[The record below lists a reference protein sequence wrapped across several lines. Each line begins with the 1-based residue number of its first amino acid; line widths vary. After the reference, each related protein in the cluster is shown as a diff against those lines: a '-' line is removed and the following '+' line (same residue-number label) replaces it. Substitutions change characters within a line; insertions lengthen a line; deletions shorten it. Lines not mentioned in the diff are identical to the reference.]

1 MKSENFNN
9 TIFKI
14 LALYIITSGVFL
26 TIFFITFYQ
35 KEANYIRLNQI
46 THSYTHYNYILQN
59 IIEARHDRTYLNQE
73 DFSYISKRLNTQFAI
88 IANNQVIFSNL
99 TFDVLKILTQLK
111 KNDFIYNEN
120 KRLFIDFSRIRNLN
134 TYIDTSNLKKPKH
147 HSHFLRHKNIHIII
161 ETDDLGF
168 KKEQY
173 RKDNYNNLDIND
185 FSHELWKLKLK
196 TIFYT
201 LICILL
207 LAVVAYILILLVFKN
222 IKEQFKALNDFI
234 KDTTH
239 EINTP
244 LSVILASI
252 KKFDDTNL
260 NPNNIKKLN
269 HIKLASKNLNHIY
282 QNLIALNFFLQKE
295 NTKEDI
301 NLKELLEQRLEY
313 FETLIAQKNLIIEKN
328 LLEQNFYANKE
339 EMQILIDNLLSNA
352 IKYTNAHKKIYIYL
366 KEKTLSIKDEGQG
379 MSTKEIA
386 QIFTRYKRF
395 NQNQGGFG
403 IGLNLVKQIADK
415 NNINIKVLS
424 KENEGSEFILSWQ
437 G

>member
-14 LALYIITSGVFL
+14 LALYIITSGIFL

-59 IIEARHDRTYLNQE
+59 IIEARHDKNLLNE
-73 DFSYISKRLNTQFAI
+73 DDFSYISKKINTQFAI
-88 IANNQVIFSNL
+88 VANNQIIFSNL
-99 TFDVLKILTQLK
+99 TFDALKILTQLK
-111 KNDFIYNEN
+111 ENNFIYNEN
-120 KRLFIDFSRIRNLN
+120 KKLFIDFSRIRNLN
-134 TYIDTSNLKKPKH
+134 TYIDTSNLRKPKH

-161 ETDDLGF
+161 ETEDLGF

-185 FSHELWKLKLK
+185 YANELWKLKLK

-207 LAVVAYILILLVFKN
+207 LAIIAYILILLVFKN
-222 IKEQFKALNDFI
+222 IKEQFKTLNDFI

-260 NPNNIKKLN
+260 NPNNTKKLN

-313 FETLIAQKNLIIEKN
+313 FDTLISQKNLIIEKE

-339 EMQILIDNLLSNA
+339 EMQILLDNLLSNA
-352 IKYTNAHKKIYIYL
+352 IKYTNTNKKIFICL

-379 MSTKEIA
+379 MSTKEIT

-395 NQNQGGFG
+395 NQDQGGFG

-424 KENEGSEFILSWQ
+424 KKDKGSEFILSW
-437 G
+437 

>member
-99 TFDVLKILTQLK
+99 TFDALKILTQLK

-207 LAVVAYILILLVFKN
+207 LAIIAYILILLVFKN

-295 NTKEDI
+295 NFKEDI

-395 NQNQGGFG
+395 NQDQGGFG

-424 KENEGSEFILSWQ
+424 KENEGSEFILSW
-437 G
+437 

>member
-59 IIEARHDRTYLNQE
+59 IIEARHDKNLLNKD
-73 DFSYISKRLNTQFAI
+73 DFSYISKKINTQFAI
-88 IANNQVIFSNL
+88 VANNQIIFSNL
-99 TFDVLKILTQLK
+99 TFDALKILTQLK
-111 KNDFIYNEN
+111 ENNFIYNEN

-134 TYIDTSNLKKPKH
+134 TYIDTSNLRKPKH

-161 ETDDLGF
+161 ETEDLGF

-185 FSHELWKLKLK
+185 YANELWKLKLK

-207 LAVVAYILILLVFKN
+207 LAIIAYILILLVFKN
-222 IKEQFKALNDFI
+222 IKEQFKTLNDFI

-260 NPNNIKKLN
+260 NPNNTKKLN

-313 FETLIAQKNLIIEKN
+313 FDTLISQKNLIIEKE

-339 EMQILIDNLLSNA
+339 EMQILLDNLLSNA
-352 IKYTNAHKKIYIYL
+352 IKYTNTNKKIFIYL

-379 MSTKEIA
+379 MSAKEIT

-395 NQNQGGFG
+395 NQDQGGFG

-424 KENEGSEFILSWQ
+424 KKDKGSEFILSW
-437 G
+437 

>member
-99 TFDVLKILTQLK
+99 TFDALKILTQLK

-313 FETLIAQKNLIIEKN
+313 FETLITQKNLIIEKN

-395 NQNQGGFG
+395 NQDQGGFG

-424 KENEGSEFILSWQ
+424 KENEGSEFILSW
-437 G
+437 

>member
-14 LALYIITSGVFL
+14 LALYIITSGIFL

-59 IIEARHDRTYLNQE
+59 IIEARHDKNLLNE
-73 DFSYISKRLNTQFAI
+73 DDFSYISKKINTQFAI
-88 IANNQVIFSNL
+88 VANNQIIFSNL
-99 TFDVLKILTQLK
+99 TFDALKILTQLK
-111 KNDFIYNEN
+111 ENNFIYNEN

-134 TYIDTSNLKKPKH
+134 TYIDTSNLRKPKH

-161 ETDDLGF
+161 ETEDLGF

-185 FSHELWKLKLK
+185 YANELWKLKLK

-207 LAVVAYILILLVFKN
+207 LAIIAYILILLVFKN
-222 IKEQFKALNDFI
+222 IKEQFKTLNDFI

-260 NPNNIKKLN
+260 NPNNTKKLN

-313 FETLIAQKNLIIEKN
+313 FDTLISQKNLIIEKE

-339 EMQILIDNLLSNA
+339 EMQILLDNLLSNA
-352 IKYTNAHKKIYIYL
+352 IKYTNTNKKIFICL

-379 MSTKEIA
+379 MSTKEIT

-395 NQNQGGFG
+395 NQDQGGFG

-424 KENEGSEFILSWQ
+424 KKDKGSEFILSW
-437 G
+437 

>member
-14 LALYIITSGVFL
+14 LALYIITSGIFL

-59 IIEARHDRTYLNQE
+59 IIEARHDKNLLNE
-73 DFSYISKRLNTQFAI
+73 DDFSYISKKINTQFAI
-88 IANNQVIFSNL
+88 VANNQIIFSNL
-99 TFDVLKILTQLK
+99 TFDALKILTQLK
-111 KNDFIYNEN
+111 ENNFIYNEN

-134 TYIDTSNLKKPKH
+134 TYIDTSNLRKPKH

-161 ETDDLGF
+161 ETEDLGF

-185 FSHELWKLKLK
+185 YANELWKLKLK

-207 LAVVAYILILLVFKN
+207 LAIIAYILILLVFKN
-222 IKEQFKALNDFI
+222 IKEQFKTLNDFI

-260 NPNNIKKLN
+260 NPNNTKKLN

-313 FETLIAQKNLIIEKN
+313 FDTLISQKNLIIEKE

-339 EMQILIDNLLSNA
+339 EMQILLDNLLSNA
-352 IKYTNAHKKIYIYL
+352 IKYTNTNKKIFICL

-379 MSTKEIA
+379 MSAKEIT

-395 NQNQGGFG
+395 NQDQGGFG

-424 KENEGSEFILSWQ
+424 KKDKGSEFILSW
-437 G
+437 

>member
-99 TFDVLKILTQLK
+99 TFDALKILTQLK

-395 NQNQGGFG
+395 NQDQGGFG

>member
-88 IANNQVIFSNL
+88 IVNNQVVFSNL
-99 TFDVLKILTQLK
+99 AFDALKILTQLK

-173 RKDNYNNLDIND
+173 HKDNYNNLDIND

-207 LAVVAYILILLVFKN
+207 LTVVAYILILLVFKN

-295 NTKEDI
+295 NIKEDI

-313 FETLIAQKNLIIEKN
+313 FETLITQKNLIIKKN
-328 LLEQNFYANKE
+328 LLEQNLYANKE

-352 IKYTNAHKKIYIYL
+352 IKYTNAHKKIYICL

-379 MSTKEIA
+379 MSAKEIT

-395 NQNQGGFG
+395 NQDQGGFG

-415 NNINIKVLS
+415 NNINIKILS
-424 KENEGSEFILSWQ
+424 KENEGSEFILSW
-437 G
+437 

>member
-1 MKSENFNN
+1 
-9 TIFKI
+9 
-14 LALYIITSGVFL
+14 
-26 TIFFITFYQ
+26 
-35 KEANYIRLNQI
+35 
-46 THSYTHYNYILQN
+46 
-59 IIEARHDRTYLNQE
+59 
-73 DFSYISKRLNTQFAI
+73 FAI
-88 IANNQVIFSNL
+88 VANNQIIFSNL
-99 TFDVLKILTQLK
+99 TFDALKILTQLK
-111 KNDFIYNEN
+111 ENNFIYNEN

-134 TYIDTSNLKKPKH
+134 TYIDTSNLRKPKH

-161 ETDDLGF
+161 ETEDLGF

-185 FSHELWKLKLK
+185 YANELWKLKLK

-207 LAVVAYILILLVFKN
+207 LAIIAYILILLVFKN
-222 IKEQFKALNDFI
+222 IKEQFKTLNDFI

-260 NPNNIKKLN
+260 NPNNTKKLN

-313 FETLIAQKNLIIEKN
+313 FDTLISQKNLIIEKE

-339 EMQILIDNLLSNA
+339 EMQILLDNLLSNA
-352 IKYTNAHKKIYIYL
+352 IKYTNTNKKIFICL

-379 MSTKEIA
+379 MSAKEIT

-395 NQNQGGFG
+395 NQDQGGFG

-424 KENEGSEFILSWQ
+424 KKDKGSEFILSW
-437 G
+437 

>member
-88 IANNQVIFSNL
+88 IVNNQVVFSNL
-99 TFDVLKILTQLK
+99 TFDALKILTQLK

-173 RKDNYNNLDIND
+173 HKDNYNNLDIND

-207 LAVVAYILILLVFKN
+207 LTVVAYILILLVFKN

-295 NTKEDI
+295 NIKEDI

-313 FETLIAQKNLIIEKN
+313 FETLITQKNLIIKKN
-328 LLEQNFYANKE
+328 LLGQNLYANKE

-352 IKYTNAHKKIYIYL
+352 IKYTNAHKKIYICL

-379 MSTKEIA
+379 MSAKEIA

-395 NQNQGGFG
+395 NQDQGGFG

-424 KENEGSEFILSWQ
+424 KENKGSEFILSW
-437 G
+437 

>member
-14 LALYIITSGVFL
+14 LALYIITSGIFL

-59 IIEARHDRTYLNQE
+59 IIEARHDKNLLNKN
-73 DFSYISKRLNTQFAI
+73 DFSYISKKINTQFAI
-88 IANNQVIFSNL
+88 VANNQIIFSNL
-99 TFDVLKILTQLK
+99 TFDALKILTQLK
-111 KNDFIYNEN
+111 ENNFIYNEN

-161 ETDDLGF
+161 ETEDLGF

-185 FSHELWKLKLK
+185 YANELWKLKLK

-207 LAVVAYILILLVFKN
+207 LAIIAYILILLVFKN
-222 IKEQFKALNDFI
+222 IKEQFKTLNDFI

-260 NPNNIKKLN
+260 NPNNTKKLN

-313 FETLIAQKNLIIEKN
+313 FDTLISQKNLIIEKE

-339 EMQILIDNLLSNA
+339 EMQILLDNLLSNA
-352 IKYTNAHKKIYIYL
+352 IKYTNTNKKIFICL

-379 MSTKEIA
+379 MSAKEIT

-395 NQNQGGFG
+395 NQDQGGFG

-424 KENEGSEFILSWQ
+424 KKDKGSEFILSW
-437 G
+437 

>member
-99 TFDVLKILTQLK
+99 TFDALKILTQLK

-207 LAVVAYILILLVFKN
+207 LAIIAYILILLVFKN

-313 FETLIAQKNLIIEKN
+313 FETLITQKNLIIEKN

-395 NQNQGGFG
+395 NQDQGGFG

-424 KENEGSEFILSWQ
+424 KENEGSEFILSW
-437 G
+437 

>member
-59 IIEARHDRTYLNQE
+59 IIEARHDKNLLNE
-73 DFSYISKRLNTQFAI
+73 DDFSYISKKINTQFAI
-88 IANNQVIFSNL
+88 VANNQIIFSNL
-99 TFDVLKILTQLK
+99 TFDALKILTQLK
-111 KNDFIYNEN
+111 ENNFIYNEN

-134 TYIDTSNLKKPKH
+134 TYIDTSNLRKPKH

-161 ETDDLGF
+161 ETEDLGF

-185 FSHELWKLKLK
+185 YANELWKLKLK

-207 LAVVAYILILLVFKN
+207 LAIIAYILILLVFKN
-222 IKEQFKALNDFI
+222 IKEQFKTLNDFI

-260 NPNNIKKLN
+260 NPNNTKKLN

-313 FETLIAQKNLIIEKN
+313 FDTLISQKNLTIEKE

-339 EMQILIDNLLSNA
+339 EMQILLDNLLSNA
-352 IKYTNAHKKIYIYL
+352 IKYTNTNKKIFICL

-379 MSTKEIA
+379 MSAKEIT

-395 NQNQGGFG
+395 NQDQGGFG

-424 KENEGSEFILSWQ
+424 KKDKGSEFILSW
-437 G
+437 

>member
-59 IIEARHDRTYLNQE
+59 IIEARHDKNLLNKD
-73 DFSYISKRLNTQFAI
+73 DFSYISKKINTQFAI
-88 IANNQVIFSNL
+88 VANNQIIFSNL
-99 TFDVLKILTQLK
+99 TFDALKILTQLK
-111 KNDFIYNEN
+111 ENNFIYNEN

-134 TYIDTSNLKKPKH
+134 TYIDTSNLRKPKH

-161 ETDDLGF
+161 ETEDLGF

-185 FSHELWKLKLK
+185 YANELWKLKLK

-207 LAVVAYILILLVFKN
+207 LAIIAYILILLVFKN
-222 IKEQFKALNDFI
+222 IKEQFKTLNDFI

-260 NPNNIKKLN
+260 NPNNTKKLN

-313 FETLIAQKNLIIEKN
+313 FDTLISQKNLIIEKE

-339 EMQILIDNLLSNA
+339 EMQILLDNLLSNA
-352 IKYTNAHKKIYIYL
+352 IKYTNTNKKIFICL

-379 MSTKEIA
+379 MSAKEIT

-395 NQNQGGFG
+395 NQDQGGFG

-424 KENEGSEFILSWQ
+424 KKDKGSEFILSW
-437 G
+437 

>member
-88 IANNQVIFSNL
+88 IVNNQVVFSNL
-99 TFDVLKILTQLK
+99 TFDALKILTQLK

-173 RKDNYNNLDIND
+173 HKDNYNNLDIND

-207 LAVVAYILILLVFKN
+207 LTVVAYILILLVFKN

-295 NTKEDI
+295 NIKEDI

-313 FETLIAQKNLIIEKN
+313 FETLITQKNLIIEKN
-328 LLEQNFYANKE
+328 LLEQNLYANKE

-352 IKYTNAHKKIYIYL
+352 IKYTNAHKKIYICL
-366 KEKTLSIKDEGQG
+366 KEKTLNIKDEGQG
-379 MSTKEIA
+379 MSAKEIA

-395 NQNQGGFG
+395 NQDQGGFG

-424 KENEGSEFILSWQ
+424 KENEGSEFILSW
-437 G
+437 

>member
-14 LALYIITSGVFL
+14 LALYIITSGIFL

-59 IIEARHDRTYLNQE
+59 IIEARHDKNLLNE
-73 DFSYISKRLNTQFAI
+73 DDFSYISKKINTQFAI
-88 IANNQVIFSNL
+88 VANNQIIFSNL
-99 TFDVLKILTQLK
+99 TFDALKILTQLK
-111 KNDFIYNEN
+111 ENNFIYNEN

-134 TYIDTSNLKKPKH
+134 TYIDTSNLRKPKH

-161 ETDDLGF
+161 ETEDLGF

-185 FSHELWKLKLK
+185 YADELWKLKLK

-207 LAVVAYILILLVFKN
+207 LAIIAYILILLVFKN
-222 IKEQFKALNDFI
+222 IKEQFKTLNDFI

-260 NPNNIKKLN
+260 NPNNTKKLN

-313 FETLIAQKNLIIEKN
+313 FDTLISQKNLIIEKE

-339 EMQILIDNLLSNA
+339 EMQILLDNLLSNA
-352 IKYTNAHKKIYIYL
+352 IKYTNTNKKIFICL

-379 MSTKEIA
+379 MSTKEIT

-395 NQNQGGFG
+395 NQDQGGFG

-424 KENEGSEFILSWQ
+424 KKDKGSEFILSW
-437 G
+437 

>member
-88 IANNQVIFSNL
+88 IVNNQVVFSNL
-99 TFDVLKILTQLK
+99 TFDALKILTQLK

-173 RKDNYNNLDIND
+173 HKDNYNNLDIND

-207 LAVVAYILILLVFKN
+207 LTVVAYILILLVFKN

-295 NTKEDI
+295 NIKEDI

-313 FETLIAQKNLIIEKN
+313 FETLITQKNLIIEKN

-379 MSTKEIA
+379 MSAKEIA

-395 NQNQGGFG
+395 NQDQGGFG

-424 KENEGSEFILSWQ
+424 KENEGSEFILSW
-437 G
+437 

>member
-59 IIEARHDRTYLNQE
+59 IIEARHDKNLLNE
-73 DFSYISKRLNTQFAI
+73 DDFSYISKKINTQFAI
-88 IANNQVIFSNL
+88 VANNQIIFSNL
-99 TFDVLKILTQLK
+99 TFDALKILTQLK
-111 KNDFIYNEN
+111 ENNFIYNEN

-134 TYIDTSNLKKPKH
+134 TYIDTSNLRKPKH

-161 ETDDLGF
+161 ETEDLGF

-185 FSHELWKLKLK
+185 YANELWKLKLK

-207 LAVVAYILILLVFKN
+207 LAIIAYILILLVFKN
-222 IKEQFKALNDFI
+222 IKEQFKTLNDFI

-260 NPNNIKKLN
+260 NPNNTKKLI

-313 FETLIAQKNLIIEKN
+313 FDTLISQKNLIIEKE

-339 EMQILIDNLLSNA
+339 EMQILLDNLLSNA
-352 IKYTNAHKKIYIYL
+352 IKYTNINKKIFICL

-379 MSTKEIA
+379 MSAKEIT

-395 NQNQGGFG
+395 NQDQGGFG

-424 KENEGSEFILSWQ
+424 KKDKGSEFILSW
-437 G
+437 

>member
-14 LALYIITSGVFL
+14 LALYIITSGTFL

-99 TFDVLKILTQLK
+99 TFDALKILTQLK

-161 ETDDLGF
+161 ETNDLGF

-185 FSHELWKLKLK
+185 FADELWKLKLK

-207 LAVVAYILILLVFKN
+207 LAIIAYILILLVFKN
-222 IKEQFKALNDFI
+222 IKEQFKTLNDFI

-260 NPNNIKKLN
+260 NPNNTKKLN

-295 NTKEDI
+295 NFKEDI

-313 FETLIAQKNLIIEKN
+313 FETLITQKNLIIERN
-328 LLEQNFYANKE
+328 LLEQSFYANKE
-339 EMQILIDNLLSNA
+339 EIQILIDNILSNA
-352 IKYTNAHKKIYIYL
+352 IKYTNTHKKIYICL

-379 MSTKEIA
+379 MSAKEIA

-395 NQNQGGFG
+395 NQDQGGFG

-424 KENEGSEFILSWQ
+424 KENEGSEFILSW
-437 G
+437 

>member
-88 IANNQVIFSNL
+88 IVNNQVVFSNL
-99 TFDVLKILTQLK
+99 TFDALKILTQLK

-207 LAVVAYILILLVFKN
+207 LTVVAYILILLVFKN

-295 NTKEDI
+295 NFKEDI

-313 FETLIAQKNLIIEKN
+313 FETLITQKNLIIEKN
-328 LLEQNFYANKE
+328 LLEQSFYANKE

-379 MSTKEIA
+379 MSAKEIA

-395 NQNQGGFG
+395 NQDQGGFG

-424 KENEGSEFILSWQ
+424 KENEGSEFILSW
-437 G
+437 

>member
-14 LALYIITSGVFL
+14 LALYIITSGIFL

-59 IIEARHDRTYLNQE
+59 IIEARHDKNLLNKD
-73 DFSYISKRLNTQFAI
+73 DFSYISKKINTQFAI
-88 IANNQVIFSNL
+88 VANNQIIFSNL
-99 TFDVLKILTQLK
+99 TFDALKILTQLK
-111 KNDFIYNEN
+111 ENNFIYNEN

-134 TYIDTSNLKKPKH
+134 TYIDMSNLRKPKH

-161 ETDDLGF
+161 ETEDLGF

-185 FSHELWKLKLK
+185 YANELWKLKLK

-207 LAVVAYILILLVFKN
+207 LAIIAYILILLVFKN
-222 IKEQFKALNDFI
+222 IKEQFKTLNDFI

-260 NPNNIKKLN
+260 NPNNTKKLI

-313 FETLIAQKNLIIEKN
+313 FDTLISQKNLIIEKE

-339 EMQILIDNLLSNA
+339 EMQILLDNLLSNA
-352 IKYTNAHKKIYIYL
+352 IKYTNTNKKIFICL

-379 MSTKEIA
+379 MSAKEIT

-395 NQNQGGFG
+395 NQDQGGFG

-424 KENEGSEFILSWQ
+424 KKDKGSEFILSW
-437 G
+437 

>member
-99 TFDVLKILTQLK
+99 TFDALKILTQLK

-207 LAVVAYILILLVFKN
+207 LAIIAYILILLVFKN

-295 NTKEDI
+295 NFKEDI

-366 KEKTLSIKDEGQG
+366 KEKTLTIKDEGQG

-395 NQNQGGFG
+395 NQDQGGFG

-424 KENEGSEFILSWQ
+424 KENEGSEFILSW
-437 G
+437 

>member
-99 TFDVLKILTQLK
+99 TFDALKILTQLK

-201 LICILL
+201 LMCILL

-313 FETLIAQKNLIIEKN
+313 FETLITQKNLIIEKN

-395 NQNQGGFG
+395 NQDQGGFG

-424 KENEGSEFILSWQ
+424 KENEGSEFILSW
-437 G
+437 

>member
-14 LALYIITSGVFL
+14 LALYIITSGIFL

-59 IIEARHDRTYLNQE
+59 IIEARHDKNLLNKD
-73 DFSYISKRLNTQFAI
+73 DFSYISKKINTQFAI
-88 IANNQVIFSNL
+88 VANNQIIFSNL
-99 TFDVLKILTQLK
+99 TFDALKILTQLK
-111 KNDFIYNEN
+111 ENNFIYNEN

-134 TYIDTSNLKKPKH
+134 TYIDTSNLRKPKH

-161 ETDDLGF
+161 ETEDLGF

-185 FSHELWKLKLK
+185 YANELWKLKLK

-207 LAVVAYILILLVFKN
+207 LAIIAYILILLVFKN
-222 IKEQFKALNDFI
+222 IKEQFKTLNDFI

-260 NPNNIKKLN
+260 NPNNTKKLN

-313 FETLIAQKNLIIEKN
+313 FDTLISQKNLIIEKE

-339 EMQILIDNLLSNA
+339 EMQILLDNLLSNA
-352 IKYTNAHKKIYIYL
+352 IKYTNTNKKIFICL

-379 MSTKEIA
+379 MSAKEIT

-395 NQNQGGFG
+395 NQDQGGFG

-424 KENEGSEFILSWQ
+424 KKDKGSEFILSW
-437 G
+437 

>member
-88 IANNQVIFSNL
+88 IVNNQVVFSNL
-99 TFDVLKILTQLK
+99 TFDALKILTQLK

-173 RKDNYNNLDIND
+173 HKDNYNNLDIND

-207 LAVVAYILILLVFKN
+207 LTVVAYILILLVFKN

-295 NTKEDI
+295 NIKEDI

-313 FETLIAQKNLIIEKN
+313 FETLITQKNLIIKKN
-328 LLEQNFYANKE
+328 LLGQNLYANKE

-352 IKYTNAHKKIYIYL
+352 IKYTNAHKKIYICL

-379 MSTKEIA
+379 MSAKEIA

-395 NQNQGGFG
+395 NQDQGGFG

-424 KENEGSEFILSWQ
+424 KENEGSEFILSW
-437 G
+437 

>member
-14 LALYIITSGVFL
+14 LALYIITSGIFL

-59 IIEARHDRTYLNQE
+59 IIEARHDKNLLSKD
-73 DFSYISKRLNTQFAI
+73 DFSYISKKINTQFAI
-88 IANNQVIFSNL
+88 VANNQIIFSNL
-99 TFDVLKILTQLK
+99 TFDALKILTQLK
-111 KNDFIYNEN
+111 ENNFIYNEN

-134 TYIDTSNLKKPKH
+134 TYIDTSNLRKPKH

-161 ETDDLGF
+161 ETEDLGF

-185 FSHELWKLKLK
+185 YANELWKLKLK

-207 LAVVAYILILLVFKN
+207 LAIIAYILILLVFKN
-222 IKEQFKALNDFI
+222 IKEQFKTLNDFI

-260 NPNNIKKLN
+260 NPNNTKKLN

-313 FETLIAQKNLIIEKN
+313 FDTLISQKNLIIEKE

-339 EMQILIDNLLSNA
+339 EMQILLDNLLSNA
-352 IKYTNAHKKIYIYL
+352 IKYTNTNKKIFICL

-379 MSTKEIA
+379 MSAKEIT

-395 NQNQGGFG
+395 NQDQGGFG

-424 KENEGSEFILSWQ
+424 KKDKGSKFILSW
-437 G
+437 

>member
-88 IANNQVIFSNL
+88 IVNNQVVFSNL
-99 TFDVLKILTQLK
+99 TFDALKILTQLK

-207 LAVVAYILILLVFKN
+207 LTVVAYILILLVFKN

-252 KKFDDTNL
+252 KKFDDINL

-295 NTKEDI
+295 NFKEDI

-313 FETLIAQKNLIIEKN
+313 FETLITQKNLIIEKN

-352 IKYTNAHKKIYIYL
+352 IKYTNAHKKIYICL
-366 KEKTLSIKDEGQG
+366 KEKILSIKDEGQG
-379 MSTKEIA
+379 MSAKEIT

-395 NQNQGGFG
+395 NQDQGGFG

-424 KENEGSEFILSWQ
+424 KENEGSEFILSW
-437 G
+437 

>member
-88 IANNQVIFSNL
+88 IVNNQVVFSNL
-99 TFDVLKILTQLK
+99 TFDALKILTQLK

-173 RKDNYNNLDIND
+173 HKDNYNNLDIND

-207 LAVVAYILILLVFKN
+207 LTVVAYILILLVFKN

-295 NTKEDI
+295 NIKEDI

-313 FETLIAQKNLIIEKN
+313 FETLITQKNLIIKKN
-328 LLEQNFYANKE
+328 LLEQNLYANKE

-352 IKYTNAHKKIYIYL
+352 IKYTNAHKKIYICL
-366 KEKTLSIKDEGQG
+366 KEKILSIKDEGQG
-379 MSTKEIA
+379 MSAKEIT

-395 NQNQGGFG
+395 NQDQGGFG

-424 KENEGSEFILSWQ
+424 KENEGSEFILSW
-437 G
+437 

>member
-59 IIEARHDRTYLNQE
+59 IIEARHNRTYLNQE

-88 IANNQVIFSNL
+88 IVNNQVVFSNL
-99 TFDVLKILTQLK
+99 TFDALKILTQLK

-173 RKDNYNNLDIND
+173 HKDNYNNLDIND

-207 LAVVAYILILLVFKN
+207 LTVVAYILILLVFKN

-295 NTKEDI
+295 NIKEDI

-313 FETLIAQKNLIIEKN
+313 FETLITQKNLIIKKN
-328 LLEQNFYANKE
+328 LLEQNLYANKE

-352 IKYTNAHKKIYIYL
+352 IKYTNAHKKIYICL

-379 MSTKEIA
+379 MSAKEIA

-395 NQNQGGFG
+395 NQDQGGFG

-424 KENEGSEFILSWQ
+424 KENEGSEFILSW
-437 G
+437 

>member
-73 DFSYISKRLNTQFAI
+73 YFSYISKRLNIQFAI
-88 IANNQVIFSNL
+88 IVNNQVVFSNL
-99 TFDVLKILTQLK
+99 TFDALKILTQLK

-173 RKDNYNNLDIND
+173 HKDNYNNLDIND

-207 LAVVAYILILLVFKN
+207 LTVVAYILILLVFKN

-295 NTKEDI
+295 NIKEDI

-313 FETLIAQKNLIIEKN
+313 FETLITQKNLIIKKN
-328 LLEQNFYANKE
+328 LLEQNLYANKE

-352 IKYTNAHKKIYIYL
+352 IKYTNAHKKIYICL

-379 MSTKEIA
+379 MSAKEIA

-395 NQNQGGFG
+395 NQDQGGFG

-424 KENEGSEFILSWQ
+424 KENEGSEFILSW
-437 G
+437 

>member
-59 IIEARHDRTYLNQE
+59 ITEARHDRTYLNQE

-99 TFDVLKILTQLK
+99 TFDALKILTQLK

-239 EINTP
+239 EINAP

-260 NPNNIKKLN
+260 NPNSIKKLN
-269 HIKLASKNLNHIY
+269 YIKLASKNLNHIY

-395 NQNQGGFG
+395 NQDQGGFG

-424 KENEGSEFILSWQ
+424 KENEGSEFILSW
-437 G
+437 

>member
-14 LALYIITSGVFL
+14 LALYIITSGIFL

-59 IIEARHDRTYLNQE
+59 IIEARHDKNLLNKD
-73 DFSYISKRLNTQFAI
+73 DFSYISKKINTQFAI
-88 IANNQVIFSNL
+88 VANNQIIFSNL
-99 TFDVLKILTQLK
+99 TFDALKILTQLK
-111 KNDFIYNEN
+111 ENNFIYNEN

-134 TYIDTSNLKKPKH
+134 TYIDTSNLRKPKH

-161 ETDDLGF
+161 ETEDLGF

-185 FSHELWKLKLK
+185 YANELWKLKLK

-207 LAVVAYILILLVFKN
+207 LAIIAYILILLVFKN
-222 IKEQFKALNDFI
+222 IKEQFKTLNDFI

-260 NPNNIKKLN
+260 NPNNTKKLN

-313 FETLIAQKNLIIEKN
+313 FDTLISQKNLIIEKE

-339 EMQILIDNLLSNA
+339 EMQILLDNLLSNA
-352 IKYTNAHKKIYIYL
+352 IKYTNTNKKIFICL

-379 MSTKEIA
+379 MSAKEIT

-395 NQNQGGFG
+395 NQDQGGFG

-424 KENEGSEFILSWQ
+424 KKDKGSEFTLSW
-437 G
+437 

>member
-99 TFDVLKILTQLK
+99 TFDALKILTQLK

-395 NQNQGGFG
+395 NQDQGGFG

-424 KENEGSEFILSWQ
+424 KENEGSEFILSW
-437 G
+437 

>member
-88 IANNQVIFSNL
+88 IINNQVVFSNL
-99 TFDVLKILTQLK
+99 TFDALKILTQLK

-134 TYIDTSNLKKPKH
+134 TYIDISNLKKPRR

-185 FSHELWKLKLK
+185 FSNELWKLKLK

-295 NTKEDI
+295 NIKEDI

-313 FETLIAQKNLIIEKN
+313 FETLITQKNLIIEKN

-379 MSTKEIA
+379 MSAKEIA

-395 NQNQGGFG
+395 NQDQGGFG

-424 KENEGSEFILSWQ
+424 KENEGSEFILSW
-437 G
+437 

>member
-88 IANNQVIFSNL
+88 IVNNQVVFSNL
-99 TFDVLKILTQLK
+99 TFDALKILTQLK

-173 RKDNYNNLDIND
+173 HKDNYNNLDIND

-207 LAVVAYILILLVFKN
+207 LTVVAYILILLVFKN

-252 KKFDDTNL
+252 KKFDDINL

-295 NTKEDI
+295 NIKEDI

-313 FETLIAQKNLIIEKN
+313 FETLITQKNLIIKKN
-328 LLEQNFYANKE
+328 LLEQNLYANKE

-379 MSTKEIA
+379 MSAKEIA

-395 NQNQGGFG
+395 NQDQGGFG

-424 KENEGSEFILSWQ
+424 KENEGSEFILSW
-437 G
+437 

>member
-14 LALYIITSGVFL
+14 LALYIITSGIFL

-59 IIEARHDRTYLNQE
+59 IIEARHDKNLLNE
-73 DFSYISKRLNTQFAI
+73 DDFSYISKKINTQFAI
-88 IANNQVIFSNL
+88 VANNQIIFSNL
-99 TFDVLKILTQLK
+99 TFDALKILTQLK
-111 KNDFIYNEN
+111 ENNFIYNEN

-134 TYIDTSNLKKPKH
+134 TYIDTSNLRKPKH

-161 ETDDLGF
+161 ETEDLGF

-185 FSHELWKLKLK
+185 YANELWKLKLK

-207 LAVVAYILILLVFKN
+207 LAIIAYILILLVFKN
-222 IKEQFKALNDFI
+222 IKEQFKTLNDFI

-260 NPNNIKKLN
+260 NPNNTKKLN

-313 FETLIAQKNLIIEKN
+313 FDTLISQKNLIIEKE

-339 EMQILIDNLLSNA
+339 EMQILLDNLLSNA
-352 IKYTNAHKKIYIYL
+352 IKYTNTNKKIFIYL

-379 MSTKEIA
+379 MSAKEIT

-395 NQNQGGFG
+395 NQDQGGFG

-424 KENEGSEFILSWQ
+424 KKDKGSEFILSW
-437 G
+437 

>member
-59 IIEARHDRTYLNQE
+59 IIEARHDKNLLNKD
-73 DFSYISKRLNTQFAI
+73 DFSYISKKINTQFAI
-88 IANNQVIFSNL
+88 VANNQIIFSNL
-99 TFDVLKILTQLK
+99 TFNALKILTQLK
-111 KNDFIYNEN
+111 ENNFIYNEN

-134 TYIDTSNLKKPKH
+134 TYIDTSNLRKPKH

-161 ETDDLGF
+161 ETEDLGF

-185 FSHELWKLKLK
+185 YANELWKLKLK

-207 LAVVAYILILLVFKN
+207 LAIIAYILILLVFKN
-222 IKEQFKALNDFI
+222 IKEQFKTLNDFI

-260 NPNNIKKLN
+260 NPNNTKKLN

-313 FETLIAQKNLIIEKN
+313 FDTLISQKNLIIEKE

-339 EMQILIDNLLSNA
+339 EMQILLDNLLSNA
-352 IKYTNAHKKIYIYL
+352 IKYTNTNKKIFICL

-379 MSTKEIA
+379 MSAKEIT

-395 NQNQGGFG
+395 NQDQGGFG

-424 KENEGSEFILSWQ
+424 KKDKGSEFILSW
-437 G
+437 

>member
-88 IANNQVIFSNL
+88 IINNQVVFSNL
-99 TFDVLKILTQLK
+99 TFDALKILTQLK

-134 TYIDTSNLKKPKH
+134 TYIDISNLKKPRR

-185 FSHELWKLKLK
+185 FSNELWKLKLK

-295 NTKEDI
+295 NIKGDI

-313 FETLIAQKNLIIEKN
+313 FETLITQKNLIIEKN

-379 MSTKEIA
+379 MSAKEIA

-395 NQNQGGFG
+395 NQDQGGFG

-424 KENEGSEFILSWQ
+424 KENEGSEFILSW
-437 G
+437 

>member
-88 IANNQVIFSNL
+88 IVNNQVVFSNL
-99 TFDVLKILTQLK
+99 TFDALKILTQLK

-173 RKDNYNNLDIND
+173 HKDNYNNLDIND

-207 LAVVAYILILLVFKN
+207 LTVVAYILILLVFKN

-295 NTKEDI
+295 NIKEDI

-313 FETLIAQKNLIIEKN
+313 FETLITQKNLIIKKN
-328 LLEQNFYANKE
+328 LLEQNLYANKE

-379 MSTKEIA
+379 MSAKEIA

-395 NQNQGGFG
+395 NQDQGGFG

-424 KENEGSEFILSWQ
+424 KENEGSEFILSW
-437 G
+437 